1 MSNSHRRGPGAPVE
15 KAKDFKGS
23 ILKLAK
29 YMSEYKLS
37 LIFVV
42 VFAITS
48 TVFNIIGPK
57 LMGNATTEI
66 FDGIIAK
73 VNGTG
78 DVNFDALGSILLLLI
93 GFYLIS
99 SICSFIQGWLMTGI
113 SQRVS
118 YRLRKELIAKINR
131 LPMNYFDR
139 STHGEALSRVTND
152 VDTLAQ
158 NLNQSIT
165 QLVTS
170 VTTIIGVLIMML
182 SISPLMTLVALLI
195 LPISLI
201 IAFCSFTTLA
211 ADFASIFTSS
221 CDLTIGTGLV
231 RSPSESFSIRSA
243 KGAIFM
249 K

>member
-57 LMGNATTEI
+57 LLGNATTEI

-99 SICSFIQGWLMTGI
+99 SICSFIQGWLMTGV

-139 STHGEALSRVTND
+139 STHGEALSRVEPEPEHNTARYICNNYYRRTHYD
-152 VDTLAQ
+152 AVDKSAYDACC
-158 NLNQSIT
+158 
-165 QLVTS
+165 TS
-170 VTTIIGVLIMML
+170 D
-182 SISPLMTLVALLI
+182 
-195 LPISLI
+195 
-201 IAFCSFTTLA
+201 IADIAYTRTDRCKDIAEVF
-211 ADFASIFTSS
+211 
-221 CDLTIGTGLV
+221 
-231 RSPSESFSIRSA
+231 
-243 KGAIFM
+243 
-249 K
+249 